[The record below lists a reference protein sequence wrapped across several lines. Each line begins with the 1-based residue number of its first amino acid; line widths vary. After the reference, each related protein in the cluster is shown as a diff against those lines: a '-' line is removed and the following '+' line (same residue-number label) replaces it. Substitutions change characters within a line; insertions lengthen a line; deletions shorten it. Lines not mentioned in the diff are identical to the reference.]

1 MRLKPGQA
9 APKGPVRPRQ
19 GVMGPKKPVAKPA
32 PQMPIVTAANLQQ
45 GEAARRAFEAAQN
58 QAKGAMGSQQALAQ
72 AKMGRQNPTPS
83 PGVPANSI
91 ANVGANNFKRARA
104 TFQGGQS
111 AMNAGP
117 KPSGLMGASTPQRAQ
132 GLGAGM
138 PMGALSGAGT
148 PQRTQSAINAAMGA
162 STGLLKPFG
171 AKKGGSVPASKRAD
185 GIAKKGKT
193 KGRMV

>member
-19 GVMGPKKPVAKPA
+19 GVMGPKKPVANPA

-45 GEAARRAFEAAQN
+45 GKAARSAYEAAQN

-83 PGVPANSI
+83 PGVPSNSI
-91 ANVGANNFKRARA
+91 ANVGSDNFKRARA

-117 KPSGLMGASTPQRAQ
+117 KPSGLMGA
-132 GLGAGM
+132 M
-138 PMGALSGAGT
+138 SGAGT
-148 PQRTQSAINAAMGA
+148 PQKTQSSMNAAMGA

-171 AKKGGSVPASKRAD
+171 AKKGGSVPASTRAD

-193 KGRMV
+193 KGKMV

>member
-1 MRLKPGQA
+1 
-9 APKGPVRPRQ
+9 
-19 GVMGPKKPVAKPA
+19 
-32 PQMPIVTAANLQQ
+32 
-45 GEAARRAFEAAQN
+45 
-58 QAKGAMGSQQALAQ
+58 
-72 AKMGRQNPTPS
+72 MGRQNPTPS
-83 PGVPANSI
+83 PGVPSNSI

-117 KPSGLMGASTPQRAQ
+117 KPSGLMGA
-132 GLGAGM
+132 M
-138 PMGALSGAGT
+138 SGAGT